1 MRAVALRVLPGMVGA
16 EMGRGRDSGKGF
28 RGASLEPRQRFLA
41 QRKRPRCLDT
51 AMEQGISVEQPAE
64 K

>member
-1 MRAVALRVLPGMVGA
+1 M
-16 EMGRGRDSGKGF
+16 
-28 RGASLEPRQRFLA
+28 EPRQRFLA